1 MAKSSPLRFFVFA
14 LFDLHFYETLRRYIQ
29 MYICICIFLIFFC
42 QQQANTARVVAPAYL
57 CVIIVYDAAKIYHS
71 AILTLCLTHM
81 V

>member
-1 MAKSSPLRFFVFA
+1 
-14 LFDLHFYETLRRYIQ
+14 

-71 AILTLCLTHM
+71 AILTLCLAHM
-81 V
+81 VYIYYVFTVYIHIYILTKFML